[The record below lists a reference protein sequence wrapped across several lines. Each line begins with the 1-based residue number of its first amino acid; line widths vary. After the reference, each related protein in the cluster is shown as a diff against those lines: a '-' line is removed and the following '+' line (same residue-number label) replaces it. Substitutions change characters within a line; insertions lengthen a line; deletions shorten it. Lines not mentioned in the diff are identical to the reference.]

1 LLLTPDTTGSYLD
14 ACMTTDVLLLIV
26 DFFRSALFLRSF
38 KLLLKYSGPS
48 KFDEVALILTAALWD
63 IFWEKDD
70 RGLEALTGAAKEAP
84 DPICEEEFI

>member
-1 LLLTPDTTGSYLD
+1 
-14 ACMTTDVLLLIV
+14 MTTDVLLLIV

-48 KFDEVALILTAALWD
+48 KLDEVALILTAALC

-84 DPICEEEFI
+84 DPIWEEEFI